1 MGIHNLN
8 KFLMEKCNKSNI
20 RKTHLSDIKGKTI
33 AVDTSIYLYKFM
45 ADNTLT
51 EHFYLMISLFRHY
64 NIVPI
69 FVFDGKPPKE
79 KRDLLLKRRKHR
91 KASEEQYN
99 KLKEEYDAL
108 NDSSDEKVELRK
120 ELDLLK
126 RESTSISYDN
136 LATIK
141 SLIIAYGAK
150 YEQAEGEADVL
161 CVQLVNYG
169 IAWGCMSDDM
179 DMFVYGCPRVFRH
192 FSLVNHSVIFYDFS
206 AMLSDLDMDIST
218 FREIAVL
225 SGTDYNCENKTSEYE
240 NHNSLGEIVV
250 LYERYKNERDSL
262 HHVAFKTPP
271 LDEAIGYTSVSDCPS
286 SIHNG
291 VNRTDNKTTG
301 FYNWVLHNTNYI
313 TDYETLVSI
322 VKMFDIANYSDNR
335 AIVESIDNVSFD
347 EIDMNALRN
356 ILGKDGF
363 VFVQ

>member
-1 MGIHNLN
+1 
-8 KFLMEKCNKSNI
+8 MEKCKKEHI
-20 RKTHLSDIKGKTI
+20 MKTHLSYLNGKTI

-79 KRDLLLKRRKHR
+79 KRELLLKRRQHR

-108 NDSSDEKVELRK
+108 TDSSDEKDELRK

-136 LATIK
+136 LATTK
-141 SLIIAYGAK
+141 ALINAYGAK

-161 CVQLVNYG
+161 CVQLVLSG
-169 IAWGCMSDDM
+169 KAWGCMSDDM

-192 FSLVNHSVIFYDFS
+192 FSLVNHDVIAYDFS
-206 AMLSDLDMDIST
+206 AMLSDLEMDIQT

-225 SGTDYNCENKTSEYE
+225 SGTDYNYDNKTT
-240 NHNSLGEIVV
+240 LGETFV
-250 LYERYKNERDSL
+250 LYEKYKKLGNQSGED
-262 HHVAFKTPP
+262 
-271 LDEAIGYTSVSDCPS
+271 
-286 SIHNG
+286 
-291 VNRTDNKTTG
+291 TG

-313 TDYETLVSI
+313 TDYSI
-322 VKMFDIANYSDNR
+322 LLSIAKMFDVANYSENNR
-335 AIVESIDNVSFD
+335 ILENIDKVSLG
-347 EIDMNALRN
+347 EIDTPALHT
-356 ILGKDGF
+356 ILEKDGF

>member
-8 KFLMEKCNKSNI
+8 KLLMEKCNKENI
-20 RKTHLSDIKGKTI
+20 RKMHLSELKGKTI

-79 KRDLLLKRRKHR
+79 KRELLLKRRQQR

-99 KLKEEYDAL
+99 KLKEEYDAM
-108 NDSSDEKVELRK
+108 NDSADEKVELRK

-136 LATIK
+136 LATTK
-141 SLIIAYGAK
+141 SLITAYGAK

-161 CVQLVNYG
+161 CIQLVLSG
-169 IAWGCMSDDM
+169 KAWGCMSDDM

-192 FSLVNHSVIFYDFS
+192 FSLVNHNVIFYDFS
-206 AMLSDLDMDIST
+206 AMLGDLKMDVHT

-225 SGTDYNCENKTSEYE
+225 SGTDYNCDNKTSLCETIE
-240 NHNSLGEIVV
+240 
-250 LYERYKNERDSL
+250 LYEKYTNSGER
-262 HHVAFKTPP
+262 
-271 LDEAIGYTSVSDCPS
+271 TSQEY
-286 SIHNG
+286 
-291 VNRTDNKTTG
+291 G
-301 FYNWVLHNTNYI
+301 FYNWVLQNTSYI
-313 TDYETLVSI
+313 TDYDILLSI
-322 VKMFDIANYSDNR
+322 LKMFDISNYSDNS
-335 AIVESIDNVSFD
+335 AILERIDQVSFN
-347 EIDMNALRN
+347 EINMNWLRD
-356 ILGKDGF
+356 ILEKDGF
-363 VFVQ
+363 VFLT